1 MRLEYCGEEVGIAHH
16 VVVVEPDPGD
26 DVGGS
31 SGGRAKSCNLY
42 TESRFGGNFH
52 IVSVDGRFFV
62 GNSPVSIVN
71 DNLNGLDIIQ
81 RDRQLGSGVITGAS
95 AISPDL
101 HVGRLRE
108 VGDGEAWIRGG
119 ISPGSGFK
127 VFSFH
132 FVGCICSI

>member
-1 MRLEYCGEEVGIAHH
+1 MRLEYCGKEVRIPHH

-31 SGGRAKSCNLY
+31 SRSGAKSCNLY
-42 TESRFGGNFH
+42 AESRFGGDFH

-81 RDRQLGSGVITGAS
+81 RDRQDDKAGTSAVTISMSPMAHILGVVSVM
-95 AISPDL
+95 
-101 HVGRLRE
+101 R
-108 VGDGEAWIRGG
+108 
-119 ISPGSGFK
+119 
-127 VFSFH
+127 
-132 FVGCICSI
+132 